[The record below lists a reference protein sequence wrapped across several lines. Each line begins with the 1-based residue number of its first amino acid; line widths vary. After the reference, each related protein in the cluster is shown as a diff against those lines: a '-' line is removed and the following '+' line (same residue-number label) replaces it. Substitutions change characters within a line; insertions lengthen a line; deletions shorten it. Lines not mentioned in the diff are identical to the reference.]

1 MLVPLNNL
9 EPLMAHRLRISVVMK
24 KQNFMAAVFLLFVCL
39 IAPPALLPQSKA
51 AFTRTTLSRMDVLSR
66 AALFESAIAEAAH
79 KQNVDPLIHWT
90 IAYNETRFR
99 PWLTSPKN
107 AQGLMQFMPATASR
121 FGLANP
127 YEPDASIH
135 AASRYVKYLGGLFNW
150 RLDSVL
156 AAYNAGEGTVL
167 AYLHGRKLHSGGK
180 VINAFGRRT
189 PGGIPPYRETMNYVS
204 QGMKIYRWLM
214 TQSRFPRSSIDRST
228 SATNQPETQDPT
240 APKKKTGGSPSVLN
254 VLYEPRTGRRYR
266 VDGSGEFPLQTIDQD
281 GPVIISPDLRSLPA
295 GTARSTFAGVNKP

>member
-1 MLVPLNNL
+1 
-9 EPLMAHRLRISVVMK
+9 MAHRLRISVVMK

-66 AALFESAIAEAAH
+66 AALFESAIAEAAR
-79 KQNVDPLIHWT
+79 KQDVDPLILWT

-167 AYLHGRKLHSGGK
+167 AYLYGRKLLSGGK
-180 VINAFGRRT
+180 VINASRRQT

-204 QGMKIYRWLM
+204 QGVKVYRWLE
-214 TQSRFPRSSIDRST
+214 TQSTFPRNSIDRST
-228 SATNQPETQDPT
+228 SAMNQPEARDLTTPE
-240 APKKKTGGSPSVLN
+240 KKTSESAIVLR

-266 VDGSGEFPLQTIDQD
+266 VDGAKEFPLQTIDQD

-295 GTARSTFAGVNKP
+295 GTARSTFAGVN